1 LLKKRFEFLGN
12 LFIKFTIEKPT
23 HIMRNLKCSTIFI
36 LPILFLG
43 AVFFHSCKT
52 TNEDNRFVSDFN
64 SSKERSWIGPEYWS
78 NPLQD
83 WQIYNGELH
92 CLVSDKNRN
101 VHLLTKKLD
110 STNGS
115 LSMQVDFRVHQII
128 ESDNNKDW
136 VGFSIGSKGEF
147 NDYRDSAIFGKGLNL
162 GISTNGN
169 LFIDSIQN
177 NTPNKSIQD
186 LIVKGAMLDV
196 NITPTENGNKIV
208 LSLLNK
214 EENTVL
220 QKTEKLL
227 EASYNLSGDLV
238 LISDYNIKRPN
249 PRRLEKSVSFKNWT
263 ISGSKL
269 STHDEYAF
277 GPILFSQY
285 TLSRHTLK
293 ITAQMAPVIL
303 NEEKV
308 ILQIQKDNSWESIS
322 KAFIDKDARTAT
334 FKIPNW
340 SAEADIPYRISYNI
354 DKGNKPKETHYW
366 EGAFRKDPIDKEEFV
381 VAGFTG
387 NDHLGFPNSD
397 ITKQV
402 AYHNPDLLFF
412 SGDQIYEPN
421 GGYGAQRSPHDKAT
435 LDYLR
440 KWYMYG
446 WAFRD
451 LMKNRPTISIT
462 DDHDVYHGNIWGSGG
477 KATPKD
483 FGQGAKAQDAGG
495 YKMPPKWVNMVE
507 KTQTSHLPDPFDP
520 TPVNQG
526 IGAYY
531 TDMDYGGVSFA
542 IIEDRKFKS
551 APKEFLPT
559 ADIRNGW
566 VYNKQFDIKKDGDV
580 EGAILLGERQL
591 KFLNYWASDWSD
603 QTSMKMLLSQTI
615 FANVATLPEE
625 AMSGAIIPKL
635 RIMNKGDYAEND
647 RPVSDLDSNG
657 WPQSGRNEAV
667 EILRKGFAVHLAG
680 DQHLGSTIQYGVDD
694 YGDSGFAICVPSI
707 SNHWPRRW
715 YPLKEGENRD
725 PNQPKYTGGFEDGF
739 GNKMTVHAVSNPTFT
754 NKKPSRLYDRATGY
768 GIVRLNKISRQITM
782 ECWPRLANP
791 ENGNEDQYEGWPI
804 TIEQEQNYG
813 RQAAAFL
820 PKLNITG
827 VENPVVQVIDET
839 TNEIVYTLRI
849 KGNTYIPKVFEA
861 LHSYTLNVGKSTN
874 SFSKTLNNVTTAK
887 EGSILNINLSN

>member
-1 LLKKRFEFLGN
+1 MKHTKHRT
-12 LFIKFTIEKPT
+12 IFTI
-23 HIMRNLKCSTIFI
+23 S
-36 LPILFLG
+36 ILFLG
-43 AVFFHSCKT
+43 LLFTLGCKT
-52 TNEDNRFVSDFN
+52 SNEDNNFASDFS
-64 SSKERSWIGPEYWS
+64 SSKERNWIGPEYWS

-83 WQIYNGELH
+83 WQIKDGELQ

-101 VHLLTKKLD
+101 IHLLTKKLD
-110 STNGS
+110 STKGD
-115 LSMQVDFRVHQII
+115 LTMEVDFKIHQII
-128 ESDNNKDW
+128 ASENNEDW
-136 VGFSIGSKGEF
+136 IGFSIGSKGEF

-177 NTPNKSIQD
+177 NTPNKNIQD
-186 LIVKGAMLDV
+186 LITKGAVLQV
-196 NITPTENGNKIV
+196 NISPTEKGNEIT
-208 LSLLNK
+208 LSLK
-214 EENTVL
+214 DKNTNETL
-220 QKTEKLL
+220 QKTEKTLD
-227 EASYNLSGDLV
+227 ASYDLSGDLV
-238 LISDYNIKRPN
+238 LVSHYNLKKSNPN
-249 PRRLEKSVSFKNWT
+249 RSEKSVSFKNWK
-263 ISGSKL
+263 ISGSKI
-269 STHDEYAF
+269 STHKEYTF

-285 TLSRHTLK
+285 TLSRNTLK
-293 ITAQMAPVIL
+293 LTAQMAPVIL

-308 ILQIQKDNSWESIS
+308 QLQIQKNNTWETIATTSI
-322 KAFIDKDARTAT
+322 DEDARTAT
-334 FKIPNW
+334 FKITDW
-340 SAEADIPYRISYNI
+340 IADTDIPYRISYNI
-354 DKGNKPKETHYW
+354 DKGNNPKEAHYW
-366 EGAFRKDPIDKEEFV
+366 EGTIRKDPIDKEEFV

-451 LMKNRPTISIT
+451 LMKDRPTISIT

-477 KATPKD
+477 KPTPKD

-495 YKMPPKWVNMVE
+495 YKMPPRWVNMVE

-520 TPVNQG
+520 TPVEQG
-526 IGAYY
+526 IGTYY
-531 TDMDYGGVSFA
+531 TGMDYGGISFA
-542 IIEDRKFKS
+542 VIEDRKFKS
-551 APKEFLPT
+551 APKGLLPN

-566 VYNKQFDIKKDGDV
+566 VYNKQFDIKKEGDV

-591 KFLNYWASDWSD
+591 KFLNHWVSDWSE

-667 EILRKGFAVHLAG
+667 KIIRKGFAVHLAG
-680 DQHLGSTIQYGVDD
+680 DQHLGSTVQYGVDD
-694 YGDSGFAICVPSI
+694 WDDSGFALCVPSI

-715 YPLKEGENRD
+715 YPLKEGKNRN
-725 PNQPKYTGGFEDGF
+725 PNKPRYTGGFEDGF

-754 NKKPSRLYDRATGY
+754 NKKPSRLHDRATGY
-768 GIVRLNKISRQITM
+768 GIVRLNKNTRNITM

-791 ENGNEDQYEGWPI
+791 ENGNADQYDGWPV
-804 TIEQEQNYG
+804 TIKQEQNYG
-813 RQAAAFL
+813 KQAAAFL
-820 PKLNITG
+820 PELNISG
-827 VENPVVQVIDET
+827 LDNPVVQVIDET
-839 TNEIVYTLRI
+839 TKEIVYTLRI
-849 KGNTYIPKVFEA
+849 QGNTYKPKVFDTS
-861 LHSYTLNVGKSTN
+861 HIYTIKVGKSTDN
-874 SFSKTLNNVTTAK
+874 FEKVLEK
-887 EGSILNINLSN
+887 ISISNDQKMNIAF